1 MKFMAKVHEP
11 IYDFNDKKYI
21 RFIIP
26 AKVSEIIERM
36 HTLKQYLI
44 KNQNVD
50 NPLDGNILTVKVPF
64 RYRRVMC
71 EVNGKPVQS
80 LIKGDE
86 VEVVVDFK
94 GVWNV
99 GNYSGF
105 SWTSRVFGMLEITQA
120 SLGYFQV
127 YRYLIKVCTL

>member
-1 MKFMAKVHEP
+1 MKFVTQVYEP
-11 IYDFNDKKYI
+11 MYDFNDKKYI

-26 AKVSEIIERM
+26 VKVSEIIERM
-36 HTLKQYLI
+36 HVNKSHLL
-44 KNQNVD
+44 KNQNID
-50 NPLDGNILTVKVPF
+50 NPLDGKVLTVKVPF

-71 EVNGKPVQS
+71 EVRGRPVQS

-86 VEVVVDFK
+86 VEVVADFK

-105 SWTSRVFGMLEITQA
+105 SWILSSSSSGSSSGSSAGSSAGSSTGF
-120 SLGYFQV
+120 
-127 YRYLIKVCTL
+127 